1 MTQKD
6 KFVVVENL
14 ERYIA
19 QKGSQNKVA
28 TEMQSVSAATLSQM
42 RNHKWE
48 NIADDM
54 WRRVSSFLGIGTNEW
69 KFAETQNSK
78 TLLKLF
84 ADAQALSL
92 VMAVTAN
99 AGSGKTETAKH
110 YKADNK
116 NVFRLS
122 CNEYWDK
129 KWFLKELLLKIGK
142 ESDGMTMPEMMLKVV
157 TELKSIANPLI
168 ILDEADKLQDNVLLF
183 FITLYNELEDH
194 AGIMLMAT
202 HFLERRIIR
211 GVAAQK
217 KGYREIYSRIGLRF
231 IELDQ
236 TSFAD
241 VKAVCEVNGVVDD
254 RAISAI
260 SKDCDGDIRR
270 VKRLVIANKRANNE

>member
-1 MTQKD
+1 MTQQD
-6 KFVVVENL
+6 KIIVVENL

-28 TEMQSVSAATLSQM
+28 NEMQGVSAATLSQM
-42 RNHKWE
+42 RNHNWE

-54 WRRVSSFLGIGTNEW
+54 WRKVSAFLGIGASDW
-69 KFAETQNSK
+69 KFAETTNSK
-78 TLLKLF
+78 LLSKLF
-84 ADAQALSL
+84 SDSQALSL
-92 VMAVTAN
+92 VMAITGN
-99 AGSGKTETAKH
+99 AGSGKTETAK
-110 YKADNK
+110 YYEADNA

-129 KWFLKELLLKIGK
+129 KWFLKELLSKMGK
-142 ESDGMTMPEMMLKVV
+142 ESDGMTMAEMMQKVV
-157 TELKSIANPLI
+157 ITFKSIANPLI
-168 ILDEADKLQDNVLLF
+168 ILDEADKLQDKVLLF

-202 HFLERRIIR
+202 HFLERRIKR

-231 IELDQ
+231 IELKQ

-241 VKAVCEVNGVVDD
+241 VKAVCEVNGVIDD
-254 RAISAI
+254 RSISAI

-270 VKRLVIANKRANNE
+270 VKRLVIANKRSA

>member
-1 MTQKD
+1 MTQQD

-28 TEMQSVSAATLSQM
+28 AEMQSVSAATLSQM

-48 NIADDM
+48 NIADEM
-54 WRRVSSFLGIGTNEW
+54 WRKVSSFLGIGTNDW
-69 KFAETQNSK
+69 KFAETNNSK
-78 TLLKLF
+78 TLMRLF

-99 AGSGKTETAKH
+99 AGSGKTETAKQ
-110 YKADNK
+110 YDADNG
-116 NVFRLS
+116 NAFRLS

-129 KWFLKELLLKIGK
+129 KWFLKELLSKMGK
-142 ESDGMTMPEMMLKVV
+142 ESDGMTMPEMMQKVV
-157 TELKSIANPLI
+157 VSLKSIANPLI

-202 HFLERRIIR
+202 HFLERRIKR
-211 GVAAQK
+211 GVAAQR

-231 IELDQ
+231 IELEQ
-236 TSFAD
+236 TSYAD
-241 VKAVCEVNGVVDD
+241 VKSVCEANGVTDD

-270 VKRLVIANKRANNE
+270 VKRLVIANKRAHNE

>member
-1 MTQKD
+1 
-6 KFVVVENL
+6 
-14 ERYIA
+14 
-19 QKGSQNKVA
+19 
-28 TEMQSVSAATLSQM
+28 M

-48 NIADDM
+48 NIADEM
-54 WRRVSSFLGIGTNEW
+54 WRKVSSFLGIGTNEW
-69 KFAETQNSK
+69 KFAETNNSK
-78 TLLKLF
+78 TLIRLLS
-84 ADAQALSL
+84 DAQGLSL
-92 VMAVTAN
+92 VMAITAN
-99 AGSGKTETAKH
+99 AGSGKTETAK
-110 YKADNK
+110 YYEADNA

-129 KWFLKELLLKIGK
+129 KWFLKELLSKMGK

-157 TELKSIANPLI
+157 TTLKSTDKPLI

-194 AGIMLMAT
+194 AGIMMMAT
-202 HFLERRIIR
+202 HFLERRIRR

-231 IELDQ
+231 IELEQ

-241 VKAVCEVNGVVDD
+241 VKAVCEINEVTDE
-254 RAISAI
+254 RTIQAI

>member
-1 MTQKD
+1 MTQQD
-6 KFVVVENL
+6 KIIVVENL

-28 TEMQSVSAATLSQM
+28 NEMQGVSAATLSQM
-42 RNHKWE
+42 RNHNWE

-54 WRRVSSFLGIGTNEW
+54 WRKVSAFLGIGASDW
-69 KFAETQNSK
+69 KFAETTNSK
-78 TLLKLF
+78 LLSKLF
-84 ADAQALSL
+84 SDSQTLSL
-92 VMAVTAN
+92 VMAITGN
-99 AGSGKTETAKH
+99 AGSGKTETAK
-110 YKADNK
+110 YYEADNA

-129 KWFLKELLLKIGK
+129 KWFLKELLSKMGK
-142 ESDGMTMPEMMLKVV
+142 ESDGMTMAEMMQKVV
-157 TELKSIANPLI
+157 ITLKSIANPLI
-168 ILDEADKLQDNVLLF
+168 ILDEADKLQDKVLLF

-202 HFLERRIIR
+202 HFLERRIKR

-231 IELDQ
+231 IELEQ

-241 VKAVCEVNGVVDD
+241 VKAVCEVNGVIDD
-254 RAISAI
+254 RSISAI

-270 VKRLVIANKRANNE
+270 VKRLVIANKRSA

>member
-1 MTQKD
+1 MTQQD
-6 KFVVVENL
+6 KIIVVENL

-28 TEMQSVSAATLSQM
+28 NEMQGVSAATLSQM
-42 RNHKWE
+42 RNHNWE

-54 WRRVSSFLGIGTNEW
+54 WRKVSAFLGIGASDW
-69 KFAETQNSK
+69 KFAETTNSK
-78 TLLKLF
+78 LLLKLF
-84 ADAQALSL
+84 SDSQALSL
-92 VMAVTAN
+92 VMAITGN
-99 AGSGKTETAKH
+99 AGSGKTETAK
-110 YKADNK
+110 YYEADNA

-129 KWFLKELLLKIGK
+129 KWFLKELLSKMGK
-142 ESDGMTMPEMMLKVV
+142 ESDGMTMAEMMQKVV
-157 TELKSIANPLI
+157 ITLKSIANPLI
-168 ILDEADKLQDNVLLF
+168 ILDEADKLQDKVLLF

-202 HFLERRIIR
+202 HFLERRIKR

-231 IELDQ
+231 IELEQ

-241 VKAVCEVNGVVDD
+241 VKAVCEVNGVIDD
-254 RAISAI
+254 RSISAI

-270 VKRLVIANKRANNE
+270 VKRLVIANKRSA

>member
-1 MTQKD
+1 MTQQD
-6 KFVVVENL
+6 KIIVVENL

-28 TEMQSVSAATLSQM
+28 NEMQGVSAATLSQM
-42 RNHKWE
+42 RNHNWE

-54 WRRVSSFLGIGTNEW
+54 WRKVSAFLGIGASDW
-69 KFAETQNSK
+69 KFAETTNSK
-78 TLLKLF
+78 LLSKLF
-84 ADAQALSL
+84 SDSQALSL
-92 VMAVTAN
+92 VMAITGN
-99 AGSGKTETAKH
+99 AGSGKTETAK
-110 YKADNK
+110 YYEADNA

-129 KWFLKELLLKIGK
+129 KWFLKELLSKMGK
-142 ESDGMTMPEMMLKVV
+142 ESDGMTMAEMMQKVV
-157 TELKSIANPLI
+157 ITLKSIANPLI
-168 ILDEADKLQDNVLLF
+168 ILDEADKLQDKVLLF

-202 HFLERRIIR
+202 HFLERRIKR

-231 IELDQ
+231 IELEQ

-241 VKAVCEVNGVVDD
+241 VKAVCEVNGVMDD
-254 RAISAI
+254 RSISAI

-270 VKRLVIANKRANNE
+270 VKRLVIANKRSA

>member
-1 MTQKD
+1 MTQQD

-28 TEMQSVSAATLSQM
+28 AEMQSVSAATLSQM
-42 RNHKWE
+42 RNHNWE
-48 NIADDM
+48 NIADEM
-54 WRRVSSFLGIGTNEW
+54 WRRVSAFLGIGANDW
-69 KFAETQNSK
+69 KFAETNNSK
-78 TLLKLF
+78 ELMRLF
-84 ADAQALSL
+84 SDAQGLSL

-99 AGSGKTETAKH
+99 AGSGKTETAK
-110 YKADNK
+110 YYEADNA

-129 KWFLKELLLKIGK
+129 KWFLKELLSKMGK

-157 TELKSIANPLI
+157 TTLKSIDKPLI
-168 ILDEADKLQDNVLLF
+168 ILDEADKLQDKVLLF

-202 HFLERRIIR
+202 RFLETRIKR
-211 GVAAQK
+211 GVTAQK

-231 IELDQ
+231 IELDP
-236 TSFAD
+236 TSYAD
-241 VKAVCEVNGVVDD
+241 VKSVCEINGVTDE

-270 VKRLVIANKRANNE
+270 VKRLVIANKRANAA

>member
-1 MTQKD
+1 MTQQD
-6 KFVVVENL
+6 KFVVVEEL

-28 TEMQSVSAATLSQM
+28 NEMVGVSAATLSQM
-42 RNHKWE
+42 RNHNWE
-48 NIADDM
+48 NIADEM
-54 WRRVSSFLGIGTNEW
+54 WRKVSAFLGIGTNEW
-69 KFAETQNSK
+69 KFAETTNAK
-78 TLLKLF
+78 TLLRLF
-84 ADAQALSL
+84 GDAQALSL

-99 AGSGKTETAKH
+99 AGSGKTSTAKQ
-110 YKADNK
+110 YEADNM

-122 CNEYWDK
+122 CSDYWDK
-129 KWFLKELLLKIGK
+129 KWFLKELLSKMGK
-142 ESDGMTMPEMMLKVV
+142 ETDGITMPEMMQKVV
-157 TELKSIANPLI
+157 LTLKAIDRPLV

-183 FITLYNELEDH
+183 FITLFNELEDH

-202 HFLERRIIR
+202 HFLERRIVR

-231 IELDQ
+231 IELEQ

-241 VKAVCEVNGVVDD
+241 VKVVCEMNGVSDD
-254 RAISAI
+254 KSIKAIA
-260 SKDCDGDIRR
+260 KDCDGDIRR